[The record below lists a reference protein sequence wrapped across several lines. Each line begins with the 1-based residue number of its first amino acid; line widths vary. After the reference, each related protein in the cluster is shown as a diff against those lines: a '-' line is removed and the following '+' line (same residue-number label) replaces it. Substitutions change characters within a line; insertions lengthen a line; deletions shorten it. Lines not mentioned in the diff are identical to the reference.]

1 MFEKVRDILSEQL
14 EIDPEKITMDTN
26 IMEDLG
32 ADSLDVVE
40 LIMALE
46 SEFGIMINDETAA
59 TLVTVSEIVKF
70 LENLD
75 N

>member
-14 EIDPEKITMDTN
+14 EIDPEKITMETN

-40 LIMALE
+40 LVMALE

-70 LENLD
+70 LDNLEN
-75 N
+75 

>member
-14 EIDPEKITMDTN
+14 EIDPEKITMETN

>member
-1 MFEKVRDILSEQL
+1 MFEKVREILANQL
-14 EIDPEKITMDTN
+14 EINPESITMDTN

-46 SEFGIMINDETAA
+46 SEFGIMISDETAA
-59 TLVTVSEIVKF
+59 ALVTVSEIVKF

-75 N
+75 A

>member
-1 MFEKVRDILSEQL
+1 MFEKVRDILADQL
-14 EIDPEKITMDTN
+14 EINPDTITMDTN

-46 SEFGIMINDETAA
+46 SEFGIMISDETAT

-75 N
+75 S

>member
-1 MFEKVRDILSEQL
+1 MFEKVRDILAEQL
-14 EIDPEKITMDTN
+14 EINPDTITMETN

>member
-1 MFEKVRDILSEQL
+1 MFAKVRDILSEQL

>member
-14 EIDPEKITMDTN
+14 EIDPEKITMETN

-40 LIMALE
+40 LVMALE

-70 LENLD
+70 LDNLES
-75 N
+75 